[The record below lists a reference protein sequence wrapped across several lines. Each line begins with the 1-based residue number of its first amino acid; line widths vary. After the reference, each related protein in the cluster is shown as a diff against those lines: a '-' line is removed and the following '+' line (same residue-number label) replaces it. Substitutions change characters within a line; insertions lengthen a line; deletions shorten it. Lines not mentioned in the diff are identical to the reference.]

1 MGKLRIDSRYL
12 LKARYQRNFAIGTLT
27 SVVLAVIT
35 AIVLWP
41 SEDAADGTVY
51 PGKFGTGGSRGPGAW
66 GVRALPANA
75 PQAGFLGFVRL
86 VAIPDGVPSVPVPSL
101 TGLPSP
107 RTVNELGP
115 VAIGEVAWE
124 GSGAG
129 TGTGNGRGDGIGDGD
144 DYGLPPRPPLP
155 LILRDWDVPAP
166 PSLAE
171 RPRPAL
177 AEMYP
182 PRFPP
187 EADESDTGVV
197 TIRLTIYA
205 DATIDW
211 AVLDETPMG
220 VGFAREAVQALMR
233 SRFTPYRLRGEPVTM
248 TVTYRCT
255 ICMNC
260 RTAVSSDTDALRA
273 RTRHAT
279 Y

>member
-1 MGKLRIDSRYL
+1 
-12 LKARYQRNFAIGTLT
+12 
-27 SVVLAVIT
+27 
-35 AIVLWP
+35 
-41 SEDAADGTVY
+41 
-51 PGKFGTGGSRGPGAW
+51 
-66 GVRALPANA
+66 
-75 PQAGFLGFVRL
+75 
-86 VAIPDGVPSVPVPSL
+86 
-101 TGLPSP
+101 
-107 RTVNELGP
+107 
-115 VAIGEVAWE
+115 
-124 GSGAG
+124 
-129 TGTGNGRGDGIGDGD
+129 
-144 DYGLPPRPPLP
+144 
-155 LILRDWDVPAP
+155 
-166 PSLAE
+166 
-171 RPRPAL
+171 
-177 AEMYP
+177 MYP